1 MPLIFYAAGMK
12 YHTGTYTDDLRAMG
26 IPAPW
31 SYGTADRVRFG
42 EIDALHH
49 VNHTA
54 YLRWFETFR
63 ISYLRDYGLSDYG
76 PDSPRIVL
84 KSITAEFIKE
94 MVFGQDYMVTGRTTS
109 FRTTSWVMD
118 YAVWTD
124 QGLQATGSSVL
135 VQLDAATG
143 GKKPLSDEVIS
154 TFIARDGAT
163 KA

>member
-1 MPLIFYAAGMK
+1 MN
-12 YHTGTYTDDLRAMG
+12 YHTPIYADALRNLG

-42 EIDALHH
+42 ELDALNH

-63 ISYLRDYGLSDYG
+63 ISYFKDYGISDYG

-84 KSITAEFIKE
+84 KSVAADFLKE
-94 MVFGQDYMVTGRTTS
+94 MVFGQDYIITGRTTS
-109 FRTTSWVMD
+109 FRNTSWVME
-118 YAVWTD
+118 YGVWTD

-135 VQLDAATG
+135 VQLDAKTTA
-143 GKKPLSDEVIS
+143 KSPLSEEVRN
-154 TFIARDGAT
+154 TFVTRDNAT